1 MMNKVKEFPQFWF
14 EGNLAFFMVNNLK
27 DLQRVFDQYEGQM
40 TPDDILDK
48 SVNVDDKLDNFGLR
62 MEHKGKVTLRQF
74 LSNNE
79 VVI

>member
-14 EGNLAFFMVNNLK
+14 EGNFAFFMVNNLK